1 MMPHEDW
8 DEPSPQQPPRQV
20 PTVPTTT
27 TWAKQMRQIV
37 IRRWQPEPLPE
48 PVVDQDLPR
57 LSAIERSAET
67 ISFTCRRFEYW
78 LSPQG
83 TLREWLKFNLRL
95 AIGLAVPCLL
105 VAPLVT
111 LALKQFNAW
120 IDLITRTTSNLVLVP
135 LSVLLVIGLIAGL
148 VSIGRSILV
157 MRMRQQQGQRR
168 DPYNNY

>member
-1 MMPHEDW
+1 
-8 DEPSPQQPPRQV
+8 
-20 PTVPTTT
+20 
-27 TWAKQMRQIV
+27 MRQIV

-48 PVVDQDLPR
+48 PEVDPDLPR
-57 LSAIERSAET
+57 LSAIERSAEVL
-67 ISFTCRRFEYW
+67 SYTCRRFEYW

-95 AIGLAVPCLL
+95 AIGLAVPSLL

-111 LALKQFNAW
+111 LALGQFNVW
-120 IDLITRTTSNLVLVP
+120 IDLITKTTSNLVLVP

-157 MRMRQQQGQRR
+157 MRMRQQQQQQQQQRR

>member
-27 TWAKQMRQIV
+27 WAKQVRQIV
-37 IRRWQPEPLPE
+37 IHRWQPEPLPE
-48 PVVDQDLPR
+48 PEVDHDLPQ
-57 LSAIERSAET
+57 LSAIERSAEV
-67 ISFTCRRFEYW
+67 ISYTCRRFEYW

-83 TLREWLKFNLRL
+83 TLREWIKFNLRL
-95 AIGLAVPCLL
+95 AIGL

-111 LALKQFNAW
+111 LALKQFNVW